1 MNDEPHS
8 HKKATAAL
16 VAVLL
21 LAYVGS
27 YLWMRQRA
35 IYAREEAY
43 KVWPNARNR
52 LFKDVLLVQPPRSVE
67 SWTSGNGLDNFYW
80 PLRKLDKF
88 VTDRQIIF
96 TQLPPPSIHL

>member
-1 MNDEPHS
+1 MKDEPHS
-8 HKKATAAL
+8 HKKATVAL

-27 YLWMRQRA
+27 YSWMRQRA
-35 IYAREEAY
+35 IDAKEEAH
-43 KVWPNARNR
+43 KIWPIRGGK
-52 LFKDVLLVQPPRSVE
+52 LFKDVLLVHPPRSFA

-88 VTDRQIIF
+88 VTDKQVIF
-96 TQLPPPSIHL
+96 TKFPEVPIHL

>member
-1 MNDEPHS
+1 MKDEPHS
-8 HKKATAAL
+8 HRKATVAL

-35 IYAREEAY
+35 IYARDEAY
-43 KVWPNARNR
+43 KVWPNPRNR
-52 LFKDVLLVQPPRSVE
+52 LFKDYLLIQAARSFP
-67 SWTSGNGLDNFYW
+67 SWTSRNGLDNFYW

-88 VTDRQIIF
+88 ITDKQVIF
-96 TQLPPPSIHL
+96 TVFP